1 LGVWTLAGA
10 ALIFF
15 ILPRLSSSGYL
26 RSLGIQDSLVTG
38 FSHDVSLGGIGQI
51 QQSSN
56 VVMHIQVLDGKIPE
70 DVKWRGIALANFDG
84 RRWYNAPELPT
95 VTGLSNAGIDLTH
108 ISNFSFYSAAQSAPP
123 LPTMSYRVVMEPV
136 GLNMF
141 FLAPV
146 PLRIRGEYPVLDL
159 MSDGSI
165 FNRRA
170 PEGGNDN
177 DNPPMVGAYAA

>member
-1 LGVWTLAGA
+1 IDTLFLMTFSLFILVAIATFISMEMRRSEREAVAAGVPSRQNVRFHSSLAGISAILGVLTLAGA

-56 VVMHIQVLDGKIPE
+56 VVMHIQVLDGTIPE

-84 RRWYNAPELPT
+84 RRWFNAPELPI
-95 VTGLSNAGIDLTH
+95 VHGLSDAG
-108 ISNFSFYSAAQSAPP
+108 
-123 LPTMSYRVVMEPV
+123 
-136 GLNMF
+136 
-141 FLAPV
+141 
-146 PLRIRGEYPVLDL
+146 
-159 MSDGSI
+159 
-165 FNRRA
+165 
-170 PEGGNDN
+170 
-177 DNPPMVGAYAA
+177 

>member
-1 LGVWTLAGA
+1 
-10 ALIFF
+10 
-15 ILPRLSSSGYL
+15 
-26 RSLGIQDSLVTG
+26 
-38 FSHDVSLGGIGQI
+38 
-51 QQSSN
+51 
-56 VVMHIQVLDGKIPE
+56 
-70 DVKWRGIALANFDG
+70 DG

-95 VTGLSNAGIDLTH
+95 VHGLSNAGLDLTH
-108 ISNFSFYSAAQSAPP
+108 ISNFSFYSAAQSAPH

-165 FNRRA
+165 FIRRA
-170 PEGGNDN
+170 REGGNDN
-177 DNPPMVGAYAA
+177 DNPPMVGAYAAESETRNPEPYVRDSNSRDYPPRIAVLYLQLPGLDSRIAPLARQITAT